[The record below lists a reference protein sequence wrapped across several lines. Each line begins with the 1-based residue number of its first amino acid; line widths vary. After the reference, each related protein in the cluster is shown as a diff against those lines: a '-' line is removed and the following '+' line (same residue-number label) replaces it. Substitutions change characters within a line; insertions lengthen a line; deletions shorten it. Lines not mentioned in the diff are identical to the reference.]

1 MLEWSEHG
9 GYPMKRLEGRV
20 AVVTG
25 AGKGL
30 GRAFCVRLAQE
41 GAQIAA
47 VTRADT
53 EGLDRTAHEVRS
65 FGADVL
71 VSKVDVSK
79 EEDTLRMVE
88 EVLEKFHRIDILV
101 NNAAFYYGVT
111 RKSFTEVE
119 VAEWDRMMAVNVKGP
134 WLCARATFP
143 AMKDS
148 GKGKIINLASEVFFT
163 GSHGFVHY
171 VASKGGVIGLTRA
184 LAIEL
189 GPYGICVNAVAPGY
203 TDTEASRTIADV
215 SKYDTSRTPLKRL
228 ERPEDVVGIVAFL
241 ASDES
246 DFITGQTIL
255 VDGGRAMH

>member
-1 MLEWSEHG
+1 
-9 GYPMKRLEGRV
+9 MKRLDGRV
-20 AVVTG
+20 ALVTG

-30 GRAFCVRLAQE
+30 GKAFCLRLAEE
-41 GAQIAA
+41 GADIVA

-53 EGLDRTAHEVRS
+53 EGLEKTAKEVRS
-65 FGADVL
+65 LGREVL
-71 VSKVDVSK
+71 AAKVDVSR
-79 EEDTLRMVE
+79 EEDTLSMAAQA
-88 EVLEKFHRIDILV
+88 LERFGRIDVLV
-101 NNAAFYYGVT
+101 NNAAYYYGVA
-111 RKSFTEVE
+111 RKAFTEISLE
-119 VAEWDRMMAVNVKGP
+119 EWDRMMAVNVKGP
-134 WLCARATFP
+134 WLCTRAVFP
-143 AMKDS
+143 NMKER

-163 GSHGFVHY
+163 GSQGFVHY
-171 VASKGGVIGLTRA
+171 VSSKGGVIGLTRA

-215 SKYDTSRTPLKRL
+215 SKYDISRTPLKKL

-246 DFITGQTIL
+246 DFITGQTVL

>member
-1 MLEWSEHG
+1 
-9 GYPMKRLEGRV
+9 MKRLDGRV
-20 AVVTG
+20 ALVTG

-30 GRAFCVRLAQE
+30 GKAFCLRLAEE
-41 GAQIAA
+41 GADIVA

-53 EGLDRTAHEVRS
+53 EGLEKTAKEVRS
-65 FGADVL
+65 LGREVL
-71 VSKVDVSK
+71 AAKVDVSR
-79 EEDTLRMVE
+79 EEDTLSMAAQA
-88 EVLEKFHRIDILV
+88 LERFGRIDVLV
-101 NNAAFYYGVT
+101 NNAAYYYGVA
-111 RKSFTEVE
+111 RKAFTEISLE
-119 VAEWDRMMAVNVKGP
+119 EWDRMMAVNVKGP
-134 WLCARATFP
+134 WLCTRAVFP
-143 AMKDS
+143 NMKER

-163 GSHGFVHY
+163 GSQGFVHY
-171 VASKGGVIGLTRA
+171 VSSKGGVIGLTRA

-215 SKYDTSRTPLKRL
+215 SKYDISRTPLKRL

-246 DFITGQTIL
+246 DFITGQTVL

>member
-1 MLEWSEHG
+1 
-9 GYPMKRLEGRV
+9 MKRLDGRV
-20 AVVTG
+20 ALVTG

-30 GRAFCVRLAQE
+30 GKAFCLRLAEE
-41 GAQIAA
+41 GADIVA

-53 EGLDRTAHEVRS
+53 EGLEKTAKEVRS
-65 FGADVL
+65 LGREVL
-71 VSKVDVSK
+71 AAKVDVSR
-79 EEDTLRMVE
+79 EEDTLSMAAQA
-88 EVLEKFHRIDILV
+88 LERFGRIDVLV
-101 NNAAFYYGVT
+101 NNAAYYYGDA
-111 RKSFTEVE
+111 RKAFTEISLE
-119 VAEWDRMMAVNVKGP
+119 EWDRMMAVNVKGP
-134 WLCARATFP
+134 WLCTRAVFP
-143 AMKDS
+143 NMKER

-163 GSHGFVHY
+163 GSQGFVHY
-171 VASKGGVIGLTRA
+171 VSSKGGVIGLTRA

-215 SKYDTSRTPLKRL
+215 SKYDISRTPLKRL

-246 DFITGQTIL
+246 DFITGQTVL